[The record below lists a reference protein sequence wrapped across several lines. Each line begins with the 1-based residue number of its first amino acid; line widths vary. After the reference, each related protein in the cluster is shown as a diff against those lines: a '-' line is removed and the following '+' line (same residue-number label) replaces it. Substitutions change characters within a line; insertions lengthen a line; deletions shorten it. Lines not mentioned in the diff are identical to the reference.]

1 MFDRTVVDRAFPF
14 LLAGAALALLGT
26 MAWRSIRRA
35 RSAPVSAHDRRG
47 FPGAECK
54 RGRSAGTLRVPP
66 REPPPALSEEGRAEL
81 VRIVRLLADAGVLA
95 PDVPDPADLEDG
107 VADAGEPVT
116 AGTVLGVGRQA
127 GADGRGRAVI
137 SREG

>member
-1 MFDRTVVDRAFPF
+1 
-14 LLAGAALALLGT
+14 
-26 MAWRSIRRA
+26 
-35 RSAPVSAHDRRG
+35 
-47 FPGAECK
+47 
-54 RGRSAGTLRVPP
+54 
-66 REPPPALSEEGRAEL
+66 LSEEGRAEL
-81 VRIVRLLADAGVLA
+81 VRIVGVLADAGVPA
-95 PDVPDPADLEDG
+95 PDPADLEDG